1 MTEAASLPA
10 STNAKLSLAPRT
22 RSTRERRLAIAV
34 GGFAVVSATTSMAM
48 AAQSA
53 LPGDT
58 LYPLKRV
65 LENVSTTIQVDQD
78 ERASSLLAHA
88 TGRLEE
94 AEALTRSDHAD
105 DSLAVSETLN
115 TFIEQA
121 SAASDLVLASY
132 ETGGRT
138 TSVEQLRVFTTDSM
152 SLLRDLER
160 AVPESARPALIEAA
174 QVVTRIDA
182 SAAAL
187 CPECGSGVGEI
198 PMAATTSVEG
208 LLSDL
213 GEQITTTGAD
223 EPARDDRPGRRGR
236 DRQDDATATEPTP
249 DVTVPELPVD
259 TGAAGS
265 TTGEQEQGPGA
276 GTNPGAR
283 AGNPLQTLT
292 DGLTGGREVRGP
304 RGAGGR
310 IGDVLE
316 DTVDTV
322 DGLLGGALGG

>member
-1 MTEAASLPA
+1 MTGFRARRGAEEFHRSIEALSTGSPSDPRHADLLDLVGALRSTAPVEPRPDFVADLRSQLMTEAASLPA

-115 TFIEQA
+115 TFTEQA

-182 SAAAL
+182 SAAVL
-187 CPECGSGVGEI
+187 CPE
-198 PMAATTSVEG
+198 
-208 LLSDL
+208 L
-213 GEQITTTGAD
+213 
-223 EPARDDRPGRRGR
+223 RPGRR
-236 DRQDDATATEPTP
+236 
-249 DVTVPELPVD
+249 
-259 TGAAGS
+259 
-265 TTGEQEQGPGA
+265 
-276 GTNPGAR
+276 
-283 AGNPLQTLT
+283 
-292 DGLTGGREVRGP
+292 
-304 RGAGGR
+304 
-310 IGDVLE
+310 
-316 DTVDTV
+316 
-322 DGLLGGALGG
+322 